1 MSRIHLTPQ
10 HRARVAFMRFGLGP
24 KPGGA
29 ARIGTQANSAL
40 EACLKELRDPAAAL
54 INDPQLPP
62 LDQCGFLG
70 LRINMPGVRPV
81 DTLFS
86 QERVARFAKST
97 EPEVGFVERLVQFWS
112 NHFSLTPISDVVRAT
127 MGHVEREVIRKHVL
141 GNFSDMLKGVI
152 AHPAMINRLNNQNS
166 VGPNSV
172 DGKRPGRGL
181 NENLAREILEL
192 YTIGVNGGYTQ
203 ADVSNMAL
211 ILTGWTFQRNINL
224 PQPGTFLFTA
234 NGHEPGS
241 FTVMGRTFSQPGQAK
256 GIAALD
262 MLAAHQRTAEHI
274 AFKLILHFITDTP
287 SSSSVMSLARTFLRS
302 GGNLRL
308 VSEALL
314 LLPEAWTAPM
324 ERLRQPQ
331 EWLVSMAR
339 AVGFGP
345 SKGDLMFQRFVN
357 WGWLSALNQPHWH
370 CPTPDGHPDVNA
382 FWISPDAIRNRRD
395 AARAFCASFLMGDEP
410 WVSAAVAAADPVRRQ
425 NYWRN
430 KRPELTDPA
439 KFAQDLLPGVL
450 PAATITELATLNR
463 ADDTQVL
470 SNLALLFMTPEFLN
484 R

>member
-1 MSRIHLTPQ
+1 
-10 HRARVAFMRFGLGP
+10 
-24 KPGGA
+24 
-29 ARIGTQANSAL
+29 
-40 EACLKELRDPAAAL
+40 
-54 INDPQLPP
+54 
-62 LDQCGFLG
+62 
-70 LRINMPGVRPV
+70 
-81 DTLFS
+81 
-86 QERVARFAKST
+86 
-97 EPEVGFVERLVQFWS
+97 
-112 NHFSLTPISDVVRAT
+112 
-127 MGHVEREVIRKHVL
+127 
-141 GNFSDMLKGVI
+141 
-152 AHPAMINRLNNQNS
+152 
-166 VGPNSV
+166 
-172 DGKRPGRGL
+172 
-181 NENLAREILEL
+181 
-192 YTIGVNGGYTQ
+192 
-203 ADVSNMAL
+203 MAL
-211 ILTGWTFQRNINL
+211 ILTVWTFQRNINL
-224 PQPGTFLFTA
+224 PQPGTFLFNA

-241 FTVMGRTFSQPGQAK
+241 FTVMGSTFSQPGQAK

-287 SSSSVMSLARTFLRS
+287 SSSSVRSLARTFLRS

>member
-1 MSRIHLTPQ
+1 MSRIQLTPQ
-10 HRARVAFMRFGLGP
+10 NRAHVAFMRFGLGP
-24 KPGGA
+24 KPGAA
-29 ARIGTQANSAL
+29 ARMGMQPNSAL
-40 EACLKELRDPAAAL
+40 DACLKELRDPAAVL

-62 LDQCGFLG
+62 LDQCGLLG
-70 LRINMPGVRPV
+70 LRNNPPGDRPV
-81 DTLFS
+81 DALFV
-86 QERVARFAKST
+86 QERTARFAKYM
-97 EPEVGFVERLVQFWS
+97 EPEVGFVERLVLFWS

-172 DGKRPGRGL
+172 EGLRTRRGL

-192 YTIGVNGGYTQ
+192 YTVGVNGGYTQ
-203 ADVSNMAL
+203 ADVTAMAQ

-224 PQPGTFLFTA
+224 PQPGSFVFNA

-241 FTVMGRTFSQPGQAK
+241 FTVLGQNFGQPGQAK

-262 MLAAHQRTAEHI
+262 MLANHARTAEHI

-287 SSSSVMSLARTFLRS
+287 SSSSVRSLARSFIRS
-302 GGNLRL
+302 RGNLR
-308 VSEALL
+308 VVAEALL
-314 LLPEAWTAPM
+314 LLPEAWAAPM
-324 ERLRQPQ
+324 NRIRQPQ

-345 SKGDLMFQRFVN
+345 SKGDLLFRRFVN
-357 WGWLSALNQPHWH
+357 WGWLSELNQPYWA

-382 FWISPDAIRNRRD
+382 FWLSPHSMRVRRD
-395 AARAFCASFLMGDEP
+395 AARAFCGSFIMGDEP
-410 WVSAAVAAADPVRRQ
+410 WVSSAVAAADPVRRQ

-450 PAATITELATLNR
+450 PAATIAELATLNR
-463 ADDTQVL
+463 VDDTQVL